1 MAKSRKGSRKG
12 SRKSRKGS
20 RKSRKGSRKSIKDI
34 SKHYQKQ
41 LDNIRNNNRLT
52 SIKKLQKMDEVLDRM
67 ERRYYKKH

>member
-12 SRKSRKGS
+12 SKRTMKKG
-20 RKSRKGSRKSIKDI
+20 SRKGSRKSIKDI

-41 LDNIRNNNRLT
+41 LDNIRNNNGLT